1 MNTVEDSL
9 KKISML
15 DSPKSIQTTE
25 IPVKTIKC
33 NSNFSAEQ
41 IWAYI
46 NESIGKRKFPI
57 CVKLANI
64 TSVFKKGER
73 TSKNNNR
80 PVSVFPEFSKI
91 SEKPLQN

>member
-9 KKISML
+9 KKISVL
-15 DSPKSIQTTE
+15 DSPKPIQTTE
-25 IPVKTIKC
+25 IPVKAIKC

-46 NESIGKRKFPI
+46 NESIGKRKFPNWI
-57 CVKLANI
+57 KLANI

-73 TSKNNNR
+73 TSKNNYR
-80 PVSVFPEFSKI
+80 LVSVFPVFSKI
-91 SEKPLQN
+91 FEKPLQN